1 MRSTRFLVAACLASA
16 TIALGACGGGSSDDD
31 SSAPALPSASASTT
45 VGVEPGA
52 SASAIPGSS
61 ATPAAGNAMPAPSG
75 AAPAPGGAA
84 PVPGAA
90 ANCTAKGL
98 KAELTVQRAGMAMLI
113 LTNAGSS
120 PCRIEGWV
128 NLRLEAADGGLL
140 KVSQQRV
147 SQPGATVA
155 AELDPGE
162 SAYAG
167 IKWTTC
173 AKSAGDCSVA
183 TTVRVGPAGD
193 PDVVVAHVTGI
204 DGGNQTVTELPLSSV
219 QIGTIQPSRQGVVAW

>member
-1 MRSTRFLVAACLASA
+1 MRSTRFLVATCLASA
-16 TIALGACGGGSSDDD
+16 TIALGACGGGSSDDN
-31 SSAPALPSASASTT
+31 SSAPASPSASASTT
-45 VGVEPGA
+45 AGVEPGT
-52 SASAIPGSS
+52 SGSAIPGSS
-61 ATPAAGNAMPAPSG
+61 GTPAAGNAMPAPGSTAPGG
-75 AAPAPGGAA
+75 AAPAPGAA
-84 PVPGAA
+84 V
-90 ANCTAKGL
+90 NCTAKGL
-98 KAELTVQRAGMAMLI
+98 KAELTVQQAGMAMLI
-113 LTNAGSS
+113 LTNAGRS
-120 PCRIEGWV
+120 PCRVEGWV

-193 PDVVVAHVTGI
+193 TDVVVAHVTGI